1 MFDRSTKNDET
12 DVNSSRSGVDPV
24 PRGDEQSSNVG
35 RTGYDTL
42 VGLGR
47 WIRGIARKAL
57 LLLVVIGAWWF
68 VGWYAAASIVV
79 GIVIWYLVLNR
90 LLNDQGAVY
99 LDDVRDGVWTTWSI
113 GQDAW
118 ADLKL
123 RGVPF
128 AFRSSDGRPRYMAES
143 FDPDAGVVKF
153 AWIHQLSSW
162 KFFMSFRAHR
172 SLLEILEKVLP
183 ENIKLRLY
191 PRILGYREAA
201 GAMQPIGQIL
211 DKDMLDA
218 NVDSDLWI
226 KERQSIDSFFN
237 LGIDEILDGAE
248 EPDEKVKE
256 GGA

>member
-1 MFDRSTKNDET
+1 MSKPSYDDIRDENPDRSGRDPAHAADEIT
-12 DVNSSRSGVDPV
+12 
-24 PRGDEQSSNVG
+24 SNVG

-47 WIRGIARKAL
+47 WIRSVGRKV
-57 LLLVVIGAWWF
+57 LLVIVVALSWWII
-68 VGWYAAASIVV
+68 GWYAAASIVA
-79 GIVIWYLVLNR
+79 GIVIWYVLLDR
-90 LLNDQGAVY
+90 WLNDQGAVY
-99 LDDVRDGVWTTWSI
+99 LDDVRDGVWTTWAI

-128 AFRSSDGRPRYMAES
+128 AFRSSDGRPRYLAES
-143 FDPDAGVVKF
+143 YDPEKGEVKF

-162 KFFMSFRAHR
+162 KFFMSFRAHK

-201 GAMQPIGQIL
+201 GAMQPIGRML
-211 DKDMLDA
+211 DQDMLTAD
-218 NVDSDLWI
+218 VDSDLWI

-237 LGIDEILDGAE
+237 LGIDEILDKE
-248 EPDEKVKE
+248 EESDEKVKE
-256 GGA
+256 GEG